1 MGIMRDVT
9 ERRSNRASAHVD
21 GPHDDVAPP
30 RGVGVRVGVSGIV
43 GVGGGGSG
51 DDDDDGYG
59 ERGSATSA
67 ASAAS
72 WRRAVAESAAAV
84 VGRRGCCMSHV
95 VRRLLQGLG
104 VNPTVCDVDDE
115 ANGADAAAL
124 AEEFAR
130 IGAGEVSLPA
140 VFIGG
145 RLMGG
150 LDRLMAL
157 HISGEL
163 VPMLKQAGAL
173 WL

>member
-1 MGIMRDVT
+1 MHQAIPYSSGRMTWLRPAASASVSVSAASSVSAVAAAATTVT
-9 ERRSNRASAHVD
+9 EN
-21 GPHDDVAPP
+21 G
-30 RGVGVRVGVSGIV
+30 
-43 GVGGGGSG
+43 
-51 DDDDDGYG
+51 
-59 ERGSATSA
+59 GSATSA
-67 ASAAS
+67 AS
-72 WRRAVAESAAAV
+72 WRRPVAESAAAV

-115 ANGADAAAL
+115 ASGADAAAL